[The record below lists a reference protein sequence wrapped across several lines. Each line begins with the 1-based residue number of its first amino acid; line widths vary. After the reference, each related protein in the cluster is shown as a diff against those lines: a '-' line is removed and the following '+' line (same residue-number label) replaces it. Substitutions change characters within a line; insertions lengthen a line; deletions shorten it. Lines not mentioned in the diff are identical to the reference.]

1 MANKTIMIEQGV
13 ENVLEQKSGTTLK
26 FDYDGAI
33 TSSNYTKADDNSHD
47 LIMTFTTKKDGETQN
62 TTIRIK
68 NFFSTD
74 YMKNISSFK
83 DLIIND
89 ETLSI
94 NNLIEGFE
102 IDTAKKGVIKG
113 SEFSDIIHGTANN
126 DKIYTNGGNDKIYA
140 GKGNDSIYLGNGES
154 DIYFYDGDGQD
165 TIYMTKDTGIA
176 HIYGLT
182 EADVNPEYTRKGN
195 DLLINRNIWKSG
207 KDAETI
213 TIKDYFKQ
221 TEEHFYRG
229 DEALRDALNY
239 SYYGES
245 IRNISAPNMNKS
257 ATLQGTFLNDTITGS
272 NKNDKIY
279 TGGGYDIVTAGKGND
294 TIYVDGGEVTINFNK
309 GDGIDTVYLRKPSDL
324 TKITLNFG
332 DDNSIRGFEK
342 SANGKDLLI
351 NYAMSE
357 DGEFSDKYDRI
368 IIKDFF
374 KLDESVR
381 NKICYKYQG
390 HDTILFESDDYIA
403 MFGKANSSSKIIDSE
418 YRDIIFTGNKNDTIT
433 SNSGNDEI
441 TGNKGNDKII
451 LGGKDNKDLIFQ
463 NGDGSDTIITKD
475 LHNATVSIDSLGYEE
490 HGFKAYKTADGD
502 IVVGDFGGYE
512 TEKES
517 YKNQTSLSFDDF
529 ESEYIEYGKT
539 YDISNSKMFFEKFL
553 KNNEELGENKNDIS
567 FVDGNIDFNNLG
579 EYITNANGY
588 STDDKDKKI
597 DAFIGTDKDDYIIAS
612 NKTDAVDAG
621 AGDDVIVVNKGKH
634 YIYGRDG
641 EDTLVVKNLG
651 SLNYVS
657 EVERLQYNGKE
668 SDLHFVFNVDSNGEI
683 VEEQGFG
690 VGNSSIYKQ
699 ITNAKFKNG
708 TWFEY
713 EIPEEIIIA
722 DKNGL
727 NAKKINLEN
736 IKGIIA
742 ENVGKYLRDK
752 GYSSAWDLLQNEQEK
767 SMKALKKDI
776 DGLMKIYKRG
786 ISGNDTITAT
796 DEHYELLQAGAGND
810 TYNVSADLFKSQLIT
825 IDDTSGKSDTL
836 NIDVSRDDIG
846 MLMPTDFKLKT
857 DKKGRVIYDKN
868 GNPQYVAEGDLY
880 ISNGMSTSNSCIR
893 IKDFFGKG
901 KIENIYLANGKKLDI
916 NKFLTDFAKLIDSM
930 GCKDFYEAID
940 KNDKTIDAFLSGAKV
955 TIANE
960 GDEIVVSDTNNKQW
974 SIFGKDNE
982 NTNYTVNI
990 KNGNDTVSVSGGKVN
1005 VTMDSGEKTI
1015 NFDSIDT
1022 TIDASNATKATIK
1035 STFTIDPE
1043 NASARIKGS
1052 SGDDIIEIGRIDST
1066 INAGDGDDHII
1077 VHSGGHN
1084 DISAG
1089 KGNDTIEVIG
1099 WGTTNDIRGG
1109 EGDDTY
1115 IFDNLEYENN
1125 NTITDISGNDQIILK
1140 NLTKENV
1147 HIVFNVDANGNFQ
1160 DREGQ
1165 YTIIGDE
1172 AYDLWK
1178 RDGIVKDTGIQVND
1192 FNSIETIKTEYYD
1205 NECSSISTEQLN
1217 SLRESVAGWLADNNY
1232 ADVNAVFDSKNEA
1245 DINALVAQFTNI
1257 DWKTG
1262 T

>member
-1 MANKTIMIEQGV
+1 MANKTVMIEQGV

-94 NNLIEGFE
+94 NNLIEGFK
-102 IDTAKKGVIKG
+102 IDTAKKGIIKG
-113 SEFSDIIHGTANN
+113 SDFSDIIHGTANN
-126 DKIYTNGGNDKIYA
+126 DRIYTNGGNDKIYA
-140 GKGNDSIYLGNGES
+140 GKGNDSIYVGSGENE
-154 DIYFYDGDGQD
+154 IFYYNGDGQD
-165 TIYMTKDTGIA
+165 TIYMTKDTGTVRLR
-176 HIYGLT
+176 GLNAA
-182 EADVNPEYTRKGN
+182 ELVPEYTKKGN
-195 DLLINRNIWKSG
+195 DLVINRNTWKSG

-221 TEEHFYRG
+221 TEEHFYR
-229 DEALRDALNY
+229 DDMTLKDVLNDNL
-239 SYYGES
+239 GES

-257 ATLQGTFLNDTITGS
+257 ATLQGSFLNDTITGS

-279 TGGGYDIVTAGKGND
+279 TGGGSDIVTASKGND
-294 TIYVDGGEVTINFNK
+294 TIYIDGGEVTLNFNK
-309 GDGIDTVYLRKPSDL
+309 GDGVDTVYLRKPSDL
-324 TKITLNFG
+324 TKLTLNFV
-332 DDNSIRGFEK
+332 DENSVRGFER
-342 SANGKDLLI
+342 STNGKDLLI
-351 NYAMSE
+351 NYATPE
-357 DGEFSDKYDRI
+357 DGKFSEKYDRI

-390 HDTILFESDDYIA
+390 HDTILFDNDDYIA
-403 MFGKANSSSKIIDSE
+403 MFGKKKSSSKIIGSM
-418 YRDIIFTGNKNDTIT
+418 YRDAIFTGNKNDTII
-433 SNSGNDEI
+433 SNSGKDEI
-441 TGNKGNDKII
+441 TGNKGDDRII
-451 LGGKDNKDLIFQ
+451 LAGNDNKELYFQ

-475 LHNATVSIDSLGYEE
+475 FHNATIAIDTFSSE
-490 HGFKAYKTADGD
+490 HGYKAYKTADGD
-502 IVVGDFGGYE
+502 IVVGDFGGYT

-517 YKNQTSLSFDDF
+517 YKNQTSLSLDDF
-529 ESEYIEYGKT
+529 ETEYMEYGKT

-553 KNNEELGENKNDIS
+553 KNNEELGENKNNIE
-567 FVDGNIDFNNLG
+567 FTDGNIDFDNLG
-579 EYITNANGY
+579 EYITKTNAKSSDPVTN
-588 STDDKDKKI
+588 KELE
-597 DAFIGTDKDDYIIAS
+597 AFAGTEKDDYIIAS
-612 NKTDAVDAG
+612 NKTDSVDG
-621 AGDDVIVVNKGKH
+621 GNGDDIIVVNKGKH
-634 YIYGRDG
+634 YVIGGDG
-641 EDTLVVKNLG
+641 DDTLVVKNIG
-651 SLNYVS
+651 SLNYANG
-657 EVERLQYNGKE
+657 VERLQYNGKM
-668 SDLHFVFNVDSNGEI
+668 SDLYFVFNVDSNGEI

-713 EIPEEIIIA
+713 EIPEEIIVA

-727 NAKKINLEN
+727 NAQEINLEN

-742 ENVGKYLRDK
+742 ENVGKYLKNK
-752 GYSSAWDLLQNEQEK
+752 GYSSAWDLLKNEQNK
-767 SMKALKKDI
+767 SMKSLKKDI
-776 DGLMKIYKRG
+776 DGLMKIYKQG

-825 IDDTSGKSDTL
+825 IDDTSGKNDTL

-846 MLMPTDFKLKT
+846 MLLPTDLKLKT
-857 DKKGRVIYDKN
+857 NKKGRVIYDKS

-880 ISNGMSTSNSCIR
+880 ISNGMSTSSSCIR

-901 KIENIYLANGKKLDI
+901 KIENIYLANGEKLDI

-930 GCKDFYEAID
+930 GCKDFYEAIA

-960 GDEIVVSDTNNKQW
+960 GDKIVVSETNNTPW

-982 NTNYTVNI
+982 NTNYTVDI
-990 KNGNDTVSVSGGKVN
+990 KDGNDTVSVSGGKVN

-1022 TIDASNATKATIK
+1022 TIDASKSTKATIK

-1043 NASARIKGS
+1043 NASAHIKGS

-1066 INAGDGDDHII
+1066 INAGDGNDHIV

-1084 DISAG
+1084 GISAG
-1089 KGNDTIEVIG
+1089 KGNDTIEVHG

-1115 IFDNLEYENN
+1115 IFDNLEYDNN

-1140 NLTKENV
+1140 NIAKGNA
-1147 HIVFNVDANGNFQ
+1147 HIVFNVDSNGNFQ

-1178 RDGIVKDTGIQVND
+1178 RDGIVKNTGIQVND
-1192 FNSIETIKTEYYD
+1192 FNSIEKITTEYYD
-1205 NECSSISTEQLN
+1205 INKYSIDKNQLN
-1217 SLRESVAGWLADNNY
+1217 TLRETVAGWLADNNY
-1232 ADVNAVFDSKNEA
+1232 ADVNAVFDSKNET
-1245 DINALVAQFTNI
+1245 DINTLVAQFTNI
-1257 DWKTG
+1257 DWQTG